1 MKKLALHVLAGALLL
16 GPASPA
22 SASQLISDYKVGKI
36 LGEVHCGKRD
46 INNAIR
52 YLNSM
57 GVPAWKL
64 QSPNAEVRQGHKNAT
79 VWCN

>member
-1 MKKLALHVLAGALLL
+1 MIKLASHLFATALLL
-16 GPASPA
+16 GSLSPA
-22 SASQLISDYKVGKI
+22 NASQLISDRKVGQI

-46 INNAIR
+46 INNAVR

-64 QSPNAEVRQGHKNAT
+64 QNPTAEIRKGHSSAT
-79 VWCN
+79 TWC

>member
-1 MKKLALHVLAGALLL
+1 MTKLALRLFAGALAL
-16 GPASPA
+16 GSLSPA
-22 SASQLISDYKVGKI
+22 NASQLISDRKVGQI

-46 INNAIR
+46 INNAVR

-64 QSPNAEVRQGHKNAT
+64 QKPNAEVRQGHKSAT
-79 VWCN
+79 LWC